1 MLKSFRQEA
10 FQGNIFRKRYF
21 EGWYFKHVSHDLN
34 SVFAFIPGVSI
45 SDADSHSF
53 IQIIDGLTGMSYY
66 NKYTLTKFFGDRER
80 LYIKI
85 DRSYFTCEGMHID
98 IKSDLINVSGDI
110 YYSNMIKY
118 PKSLISPG
126 IMGWYS
132 YIPFMECKH
141 GVISISHNL
150 KGCITINDNI
160 IDFDKGRGYIEKD
173 WGTSFPREW
182 IWVHSNTFENSDA
195 SLMIS
200 IASIP
205 WLKKYFIGFTAYL
218 FYEGKLI
225 NFSSYNKSRI
235 SKIERNNNE
244 IYIKLENSKFVF
256 ETNIYI
262 NNYGKLAAPVMGEMN
277 RNINESISSELNL
290 KLYDIN
296 NNLIFKDYGK
306 RAGLE
311 ITKGILD
318 CFISNFDKP
327 GV

>member
-1 MLKSFRQEA
+1 
-10 FQGNIFRKRYF
+10 
-21 EGWYFKHVSHDLN
+21 
-34 SVFAFIPGVSI
+34 
-45 SDADSHSF
+45 
-53 IQIIDGLTGMSYY
+53 
-66 NKYTLTKFFGDRER
+66 
-80 LYIKI
+80 
-85 DRSYFTCEGMHID
+85 
-98 IKSDLINVSGDI
+98 
-110 YYSNMIKY
+110 
-118 PKSLISPG
+118 
-126 IMGWYS
+126 
-132 YIPFMECKH
+132 
-141 GVISISHNL
+141 
-150 KGCITINDNI
+150 
-160 IDFDKGRGYIEKD
+160 
-173 WGTSFPREW
+173 
-182 IWVHSNTFENSDA
+182 
-195 SLMIS
+195 MIS